1 MSYKIKRSVG
11 RPSEDY
17 KLRRFE
23 AIAPKGYKFHGVSH
37 KKQGLIYK
45 KQ

>member
-1 MSYKIKRSVG
+1 MTYKIKRSVG

-23 AIAPKGYKFHGVSH
+23 AVAPKGFKFYKVSH
-37 KKQGLIYK
+37 SKKGLVYK
-45 KQ
+45 KK